1 MKIAIEANLCSAQ
14 EQATGLGVY
23 TDQLLKALSSIIA
36 PEDHIY
42 LLHAQKQWQGYDYGK
57 QFEPVSYSAG
67 SSQFVSIAFNL
78 NKVLKKINPDVFH
91 VTCNAGAPPIS
102 SVPTV
107 TTVHDLFALSV
118 QGVPLKTRL
127 LMKLLFSWTFKNSSF
142 IISDSEYMK
151 QSLISKGIDGNKI
164 QTIYLGTQ
172 MEFPAES
179 LQNKQIEQPYFL
191 CVGALEPRKG
201 QVMLAQAYLSALQ
214 INPHIPDLYF
224 IGSDRGDGQKIQK
237 LSEQSQKLKWLNF
250 VSRDEL
256 ISYYQNAEAFIFPS
270 YDEGFGIPVLE
281 AMKAGL
287 NVICSDI
294 PVLREIAGFGA
305 YFVKPEISDFREA
318 LLKYAAGEL
327 TFPDSASL
335 KSHLARFNWQET
347 ARQTMQIYRKAAKK

>member
-1 MKIAIEANLCSAQ
+1 
-14 EQATGLGVY
+14 
-23 TDQLLKALSSIIA
+23 
-36 PEDHIY
+36 
-42 LLHAQKQWQGYDYGK
+42 
-57 QFEPVSYSAG
+57 
-67 SSQFVSIAFNL
+67 
-78 NKVLKKINPDVFH
+78 
-91 VTCNAGAPPIS
+91 
-102 SVPTV
+102 
-107 TTVHDLFALSV
+107 
-118 QGVPLKTRL
+118 
-127 LMKLLFSWTFKNSSF
+127 
-142 IISDSEYMK
+142 
-151 QSLISKGIDGNKI
+151 
-164 QTIYLGTQ
+164 

-250 VSRDEL
+250 VSKAEL

-270 YDEGFGIPVLE
+270 YDEGFGIPVIE